1 MESPKLVRRQT
12 ATFTPK
18 DQHAT
23 WQSARRVAM
32 KRSRAWFVLQHGPR
46 GAVDVPSPAIVPLL
60 EIRHSAI
67 NIHRVTVQ
75 NRRVLVS
82 RCRSALARREQVPRF
97 RLCNRSNELEPLQE
111 LASCR
116 YLRGTYDNYR
126 NGRPTIRRSC
136 RVSLGNRRI

>member
-1 MESPKLVRRQT
+1 MESPELVGRQT

-32 KRSRAWFVLQHGPR
+32 KRSGARLVLQHGPR
-46 GAVDVPSPAIVPLL
+46 GAVNVPSPAIVPLL
-60 EIRHSAI
+60 KIRHSAI

-75 NRRVLVS
+75 DRRVLVP
-82 RCRSALARREQVPRF
+82 RCWSALARREQVPGF
-97 RLCNRSNELEPLQE
+97 SLCNRSNELEPLRE

-116 YLRGTYDNYR
+116 YLPKWKAHNSEELPRK
-126 NGRPTIRRSC
+126 SW
-136 RVSLGNRRI
+136 